1 MRILAGAAGPVGWR
15 HTLTHPAMSTHRHV
29 RVEVEGIGLNGR
41 RETFAT
47 SIIASDAD
55 RARGA
60 HIQEARFRAKVWGL
74 RGPLRIVGE
83 QVGMPVA
90 APAERW
96 LRGRPWRRSAP
107 APAPMAPIIRVQPV
121 RPSARTRVA

>member
-1 MRILAGAAGPVGWR
+1 
-15 HTLTHPAMSTHRHV
+15 MSTHRHV

-41 RETFAT
+41 RETFST

-60 HIQEARFRAKVWGL
+60 HIKEARFRAKVWGL
-74 RGPLRIVGE
+74 RAPLRIVGE
-83 QVGMPVA
+83 QVGMPVE

-96 LRGRPWRRSAP
+96 IRDRPWRRSVPAAAP
-107 APAPMAPIIRVQPV
+107 VAPTIRVRPV

>member
-1 MRILAGAAGPVGWR
+1 
-15 HTLTHPAMSTHRHV
+15 MSTHRHV

-41 RETFAT
+41 RETFST

-74 RGPLRIVGE
+74 RVPLRIVGE
-83 QVGMPVA
+83 QVGMAVE
-90 APAERW
+90 APAKRW
-96 LRGRPWRRSAP
+96 IRDRPWRRSVP
-107 APAPMAPIIRVQPV
+107 AAASMAPVNPGQPV